1 MITNPKKKK
10 IMKRIIQTCVV
21 ALVCMIAFQVKAV
34 ADNYKPIAVSQLPA
48 VSQQVIKSH
57 FAGKKVAMAKQETG
71 LLDKNYEV
79 VFTSGEK
86 VEFDKK
92 GNWKEIDCKLS
103 AVPAKLIPAK
113 IASYLKSN
121 YPGVKVL
128 KLEKGNN
135 EYEVN
140 LANGMEITFNKNF
153 VVIDID

>member
-1 MITNPKKKK
+1 
-10 IMKRIIQTCVV
+10 MKRIIQTCVV

-34 ADNYKPIAVSQLPA
+34 ADNDKPIAVSQLPA

-71 LLDKNYEV
+71 LLDKNYEAA
-79 VFTSGEK
+79 FTSGEK

-92 GNWKEIDCKLS
+92 GNWKEIRLQALRPCRQS
-103 AVPAKLIPAK
+103 FIPAK

-135 EYEVN
+135 R
-140 LANGMEITFNKNF
+140 I
-153 VVIDID
+153 

>member
-34 ADNYKPIAVSQLPA
+34 ADNDKPIAVSQLPA

-79 VFTSGEK
+79 V
-86 VEFDKK
+86 K
-92 GNWKEIDCKLS
+92 GNRKEIDCKLS
-103 AVPAKLIPAK
+103 AVPAKLKKEK

>member
-1 MITNPKKKK
+1 M
-10 IMKRIIQTCVV
+10 
-21 ALVCMIAFQVKAV
+21 
-34 ADNYKPIAVSQLPA
+34 
-48 VSQQVIKSH
+48 
-57 FAGKKVAMAKQETG
+57 
-71 LLDKNYEV
+71 
-79 VFTSGEK
+79 
-86 VEFDKK
+86 EFDKK

>member
-34 ADNYKPIAVSQLPA
+34 ADNDKPIAVSQLPA

-86 VEFDKK
+86 VELTRKATGKRLTDKL
-92 GNWKEIDCKLS
+92 LS
-103 AVPAKLIPAK
+103 RYPAKAHPRQK
-113 IASYLKSN
+113 ITQ
-121 YPGVKVL
+121 G
-128 KLEKGNN
+128 
-135 EYEVN
+135 
-140 LANGMEITFNKNF
+140 
-153 VVIDID
+153 

>member
-34 ADNYKPIAVSQLPA
+34 ADNDKPIAVSQLPA

-103 AVPAKLIPAK
+103 AVPANIR
-113 IASYLKSN
+113 
-121 YPGVKVL
+121 
-128 KLEKGNN
+128 E
-135 EYEVN
+135 
-140 LANGMEITFNKNF
+140 
-153 VVIDID
+153 